1 MISLKINDINN
12 FMQKLLI
19 GNAFDSFLLCEGEVD
34 TSNTFA
40 INGRINQKFYNADEL
55 EAIPDEFVYW
65 RDIKHILRI
74 DKRTQSSQQDETC
87 FCSYPKLN
95 ILIF

>member
-34 TSNTFA
+34 TSNTFT
-40 INGRINQKFYNADEL
+40 ING
-55 EAIPDEFVYW
+55 
-65 RDIKHILRI
+65 
-74 DKRTQSSQQDETC
+74 TQGSQQNETC
-87 FCSYPKLN
+87 FC
-95 ILIF
+95 ILQN